1 MKSWC
6 NVDYVPAMQRSAC
19 RDFDVLAPH
28 TFHPIH
34 YTMKDFF
41 FESRSSSEEREIK
54 WPIDDEKS
62 KEIIATHIWNS
73 QTGSLIAEKNSNQYY
88 VQLAQSQCPLIYE
101 IAPQSF

>member
-6 NVDYVPAMQRSAC
+6 SVDYVAAMQRSAC

-28 TFHPIH
+28 TFHPIPN
-34 YTMKDFF
+34 TMTKYFF
-41 FESRSSSEEREIK
+41 DSRSSSEEEIE
-54 WPIDDEKS
+54 WPINDEKS
-62 KEIIATHIWNS
+62 QEIIATHIWNS
-73 QTGSLIAEKNSNQYY
+73 LTGPLIAEKNSNQFY